1 MLINILIQQSLEER
15 HCRPLHSISV
25 SFFLYNIHF
34 LGSLSSSGEHFH
46 QEEIGKKKCPVLKIS
61 LQNSKPFSPS
71 FLSNKLVNLH
81 KFKGRLIPLNDD
93 EDEDEDD
100 DEDTDEDE
108 DEDEDED

>member
-1 MLINILIQQSLEER
+1 M
-15 HCRPLHSISV
+15 
-25 SFFLYNIHF
+25 
-34 LGSLSSSGEHFH
+34 
-46 QEEIGKKKCPVLKIS
+46 
-61 LQNSKPFSPS
+61 QNSKPFSPS